1 MINLCQ
7 RVHDVNGNNPKRQ
20 L

>member
-7 RVHDVNGNNPKRQ
+7 RVHDVNGNNPKR
-20 L
+20 